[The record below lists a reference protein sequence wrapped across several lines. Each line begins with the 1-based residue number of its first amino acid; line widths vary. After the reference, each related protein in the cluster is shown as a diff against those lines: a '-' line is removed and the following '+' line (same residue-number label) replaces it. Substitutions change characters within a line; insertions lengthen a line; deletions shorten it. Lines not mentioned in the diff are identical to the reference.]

1 MNESRYAAS
10 PSDGREILRILES
23 SAAQGS
29 IELYYTRR
37 PDAYASYMQEPG
49 EARVFVSKDGGR
61 TVGTCAEIISEV
73 YIGGEIRK
81 AAYICGL
88 KKDADYEGGVGFGV
102 HLLRDFCRE
111 DIDFYYCSVVADN
124 ADAMHMFEKSRRII
138 SMTPMA
144 DYRTYIVSPRAR
156 IKAPR
161 HPYTFRRA
169 AEEDLPSLLDFLR
182 EEGRKKDLF
191 PVIPSPDPFHGL
203 RVRDFC
209 LLLDGDRIIATAALW
224 NRTSCKQYVV
234 KQYRGLMKLAR
245 GVNPLLWALRYVRLP
260 KENIPLDFP
269 MLSFAL
275 AEQDREDTYRILVNE
290 LRKEIARSYGIY
302 VIGLPTAHP
311 AAKLFDRLPSIHFDT
326 KLYEIRLPWG
336 KSDGAAVDPR
346 RLQPECGLL

>member
-1 MNESRYAAS
+1 MNESRYAAA
-10 PSDGREILRILES
+10 PSDGQEILRILES

-29 IELYYTRR
+29 IELLYTRR

-61 TVGTCAEIISEV
+61 TVGTCAELISDV

-124 ADAMHMFEKSRRII
+124 ADALRMFEKSRRII

-144 DYRTYIVSPRAR
+144 TYRTYIVSPRAR

-161 HPYTFRRA
+161 HSYIFRQA
-169 AEEDLPSLLDFLR
+169 AEGDLPSLLDFLHR
-182 EEGRKKDLF
+182 EGRKKDLF
-191 PVIPSPDPFHGL
+191 PVIPSLDRFHGL
-203 RVRDFC
+203 TVKDFY
-209 LLLDGDRIIATAALW
+209 LLLDGNRIIAAAALW

-234 KQYRGLMKLAR
+234 KQYRGLLKLAR
-245 GVNPLLWALRYVRLP
+245 WANPLLCALRYIRLP

-275 AEQDREDTYRILVNE
+275 AEQDRTDTYGILMNE
-290 LRKEIARSYGIY
+290 LRKEVARSYGIY
-302 VIGLPTAHP
+302 VIGLPVAHP
-311 AAKLFDRLPSIHFDT
+311 AARIFDRVPSIRFDT

-336 KSDGAAVDPR
+336 KGDGAAVDPR
-346 RLQPECGLL
+346 RLHPECGLL